1 MKNGGRGESVSRGD
15 STAAINRENSLFRE
29 TIHTRMGEGMGQSWS
44 ERRKRGSKQFLATP
58 DLRAW
63 AAWVVAAIKNSFRRL
78 KRRWKRWR
86 REMCSRN
93 FSTAVERTG
102 GNSRV
107 MASCTAN
114 YIRLRGRGRGVE
126 KEPLFRTQ
134 RDTNEVNTRH
144 THTHTHTWRERIK
157 ALYNP
162 LLQRSPCIR
171 TFRDEPLASLWP
183 PHNATV
189 YSVSSD

>member
-1 MKNGGRGESVSRGD
+1 
-15 STAAINRENSLFRE
+15 
-29 TIHTRMGEGMGQSWS
+29 
-44 ERRKRGSKQFLATP
+44 
-58 DLRAW
+58 
-63 AAWVVAAIKNSFRRL
+63 
-78 KRRWKRWR
+78 
-86 REMCSRN
+86 MCSRN

-144 THTHTHTWRERIK
+144 THKREESASK
-157 ALYNP
+157 H
-162 LLQRSPCIR
+162 CITLFCSGR
-171 TFRDEPLASLWP
+171 R
-183 PHNATV
+183 V
-189 YSVSSD
+189 

>member
-29 TIHTRMGEGMGQSWS
+29 TIHARMGEGMGQSWS

-114 YIRLRGRGRGVE
+114 YIRYVDEDEAWRRN
-126 KEPLFRTQ
+126 LFFVHREIRTRWI
-134 RDTNEVNTRH
+134 RDTHIHTREESASKH
-144 THTHTHTWRERIK
+144 
-157 ALYNP
+157 
-162 LLQRSPCIR
+162 CITLFCSGR
-171 TFRDEPLASLWP
+171 R
-183 PHNATV
+183 V
-189 YSVSSD
+189 